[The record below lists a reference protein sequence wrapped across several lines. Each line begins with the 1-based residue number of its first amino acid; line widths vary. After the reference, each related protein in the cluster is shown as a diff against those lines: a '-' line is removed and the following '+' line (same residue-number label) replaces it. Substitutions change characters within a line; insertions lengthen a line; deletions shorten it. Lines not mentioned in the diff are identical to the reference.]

1 MANRIKGITVEIGG
15 DTTKLSK
22 ALEGVNKNIKNTQT
36 QLKDVEKLLKLD
48 PTNTEL
54 LSQKQKLLA
63 DAVTATKEKLETLKT
78 AAEQANQALANGD
91 ISQEQYDALRREI
104 IETEQELQ
112 NLQRE
117 AEASGTALAKL
128 GQAGEMLENAGGK
141 IADVGKTLTTH
152 VTVPIAA
159 AGTAAVKTAA
169 DFDAAMS
176 KVAAVSG
183 ATGEDLDALR
193 DKAREMG
200 AKTKFSA
207 SEAADAMNYMA
218 MAGWKT
224 GDMLEGIEGI
234 MNLAAASGEDLA
246 TTSDIVT
253 DALTAFGMSADDS
266 SHFADVLAAASSNA
280 NTNVSMMG
288 ETFKY
293 CAPVAGA
300 LGFSCEDTA
309 QAIGLMANSGIKSTQ
324 AGTALRT
331 IMNTLAG
338 DVKICGD
345 SIGEVEIATTNAD
358 GSMRDLN
365 DILAD
370 CRSAFS
376 QLSESEQASAAQ
388 ALVGKNAM
396 SGFLALMNAAPSDIQ
411 KLEGAI
417 STCSDEID
425 GYNGV
430 TAKMAA
436 VMQDNLGGQLTI
448 LKSQLQELAISFGE
462 ILMPAIR
469 SIVSRI
475 QGLIDKFNAL
485 SPATKETI
493 VKVAL
498 VAAALGPL
506 LVVVG
511 KTMVGVGKLMQFISN
526 LPTII
531 AGAKAAFSSFGAVIG
546 GISAPVVAVIAV
558 VAALVAAFVHLWKT
572 NDEFRAKITAIW
584 EQIKSIFSGFCQ
596 GIVDRINALGFDFK
610 NITEVIKAVWDG
622 LCKFLKPIF
631 EGQFQQIANI
641 FKAVT
646 NIILSIL
653 DIFVGIFTGDWSRVW
668 GGIKG
673 IFSAVWNFIK
683 DTLKNA
689 LNMICGIFGTDLG
702 EVKEF
707 WVNVW
712 TSIKNFFVGIWTA
725 IYNSVSEKINLIK
738 TVITVVWNA
747 IHTAISTV
755 LNAIWNVI
763 STVWQTIYDFISP
776 LLEAFRYL
784 FETIFEAIHVII
796 SRVMDWIHEKITTAW
811 ENIKAV
817 VTIVLEAIKSVIETV
832 WNAIH
837 AAITTAMDAISN
849 VIYTVWNEIS
859 GFISGVLN
867 AIWSVISSIWESIKN
882 HITNALNAIHAVV
895 SAVWNAMSGFIS
907 GILNTIF
914 ATVANIWNNIKSTII
929 NILNA
934 IKTVVTSIWDSI
946 KTAISNKIT
955 AIKTTIENG
964 FNAAVNF
971 IKNLASQAFQWGADI
986 INNIVSGIKS
996 KINAV
1001 ADAVKGIADKIR
1013 SFLHFSVPDEG
1024 PLADFESWMP
1034 DFMKGLADGI
1044 NANANVVGDAVN
1056 SFAGGLAEKISSV
1069 IQSALSNVV
1078 TSVQGFMTQVFDTVK
1093 TVWTNANAAID
1104 ATMSQISSG
1113 ITSGW
1118 KTIVST
1124 IKPALESIRN
1134 IIMTT
1139 WKAVSSVISAALD
1152 GIKKIVTAV
1161 WTALKNLI
1169 KTGQLDIKSVVTTT
1183 WETVSGVV
1191 RTAVNAI
1198 KSVVQAVWDAMPDTV
1213 RSAMNRVKDAV
1224 LSIWDGIKNGI
1235 GDRLGGVRDAVVN
1248 AMNAVYNAVMD
1259 KVNSSWSWGR
1269 DLMQNLING
1278 ITYMLGS
1285 LINTV
1290 ADVARSIWEYLHF
1303 SVPEKG
1309 ALTDVEEWMPDFMKG
1324 LAKGIDKSKK
1334 YVEAAVS
1341 GVADA
1346 MTLTMQSG
1354 LNVDMDGISGAMM
1367 DGSPAGTV
1375 INNYNND
1382 NSRTVNQ
1389 TNNSPKS
1396 LSRLEIYRMTRNA
1409 LNV

>member
-22 ALEGVNKNIKNTQT
+22 ALEGVNKNIRNTQT
-36 QLKDVEKLLKLD
+36 QLKDVQKLLKLD

-54 LSQKQKLLA
+54 LSQKHKLLA

-91 ISQEQYDALRREI
+91 ISQEQYDALQREI
-104 IETEQELQ
+104 IETKQELQ
-112 NLQRE
+112 NLQT
-117 AEASGTALAKL
+117 EASKSQEALVKI
-128 GQAGEMLENAGGK
+128 GQAGETLEKVGGK
-141 IADVGKTLTTH
+141 IADVGETLTTH
-152 VTVPIAA
+152 VTVPVLA
-159 AGTAAVKTAA
+159 AGTAAVKTAS
-169 DFDAAMS
+169 DFDTAMS

-183 ATGEDLDALR
+183 ATGDELQDLR

-207 SEAADAMNYMA
+207 SEAAEAMNYMA

-253 DALTAFGMSADDS
+253 DALTAFGMTADDS
-266 SHFADVLAAASSNA
+266 AHFADVLAAASSNA

-309 QAIGLMANSGIKSTQ
+309 QAIGLIANSGIKSTQ

-396 SGFLALMNAAPSDIQ
+396 SGFLALMNAAPADIQ

-430 TAKMAA
+430 TEKMAA
-436 VMQDNLGGQLTI
+436 VMQDNLEGQITI

-469 SIVSRI
+469 AIVSKIR
-475 QGLIDKFNAL
+475 GLIDHFNAL
-485 SPATKETI
+485 SPAAKETI

-506 LVVVG
+506 LVAVG
-511 KTMVGVGKLMQFISN
+511 KTMVGIGKLMQLVSN
-526 LPTII
+526 LPTMI

-558 VAALVAAFVHLWKT
+558 IAALVAAFVHLWRT
-572 NDEFRAKITAIW
+572 NEDFRNKITAIW

-646 NIILSIL
+646 DIILSVL

-712 TSIKNFFVGIWTA
+712 TSIKNFFVNIWNGIKNFVSTVLNAIKNFFTTIWTGIKNFFVGIWTA
-725 IYNSVSEKINLIK
+725 IYNDVNAKINLIK
-738 TVITVVWNA
+738 TVI
-747 IHTAISTV
+747 
-755 LNAIWNVI
+755 
-763 STVWQTIYDFISP
+763 
-776 LLEAFRYL
+776 
-784 FETIFEAIHVII
+784 
-796 SRVMDWIHEKITTAW
+796 
-811 ENIKAV
+811 
-817 VTIVLEAIKSVIETV
+817 ETV
-832 WNAIH
+832 WNA
-837 AAITTAMDAISN
+837 
-849 VIYTVWNEIS
+849 VS
-859 GFISGVLN
+859 GFISTVLN

-882 HITNALNAIHAVV
+882 HITNTLNAIHAVV

-914 ATVANIWNNIKSTII
+914 ATVANIWNSIKSTIFTV
-929 NILNA
+929 LNT

-946 KTAISNKIT
+946 KTAISSKIT

-986 INNIVSGIKS
+986 INGIVNGIKNCIG
-996 KINAV
+996 KV
-1001 ADAVKGIADKIR
+1001 ADAVKGVADKIR

-1034 DFMKGLADGI
+1034 DFM
-1044 NANANVVGDAVN
+1044 
-1056 SFAGGLAEKISSV
+1056 
-1069 IQSALSNVV
+1069 Q
-1078 TSVQGFMTQVFDTVK
+1078 
-1093 TVWTNANAAID
+1093 
-1104 ATMSQISSG
+1104 
-1113 ITSGW
+1113 
-1118 KTIVST
+1118 
-1124 IKPALESIRN
+1124 
-1134 IIMTT
+1134 
-1139 WKAVSSVISAALD
+1139 
-1152 GIKKIVTAV
+1152 
-1161 WTALKNLI
+1161 
-1169 KTGQLDIKSVVTTT
+1169 
-1183 WETVSGVV
+1183 
-1191 RTAVNAI
+1191 
-1198 KSVVQAVWDAMPDTV
+1198 
-1213 RSAMNRVKDAV
+1213 
-1224 LSIWDGIKNGI
+1224 
-1235 GDRLGGVRDAVVN
+1235 
-1248 AMNAVYNAVMD
+1248 
-1259 KVNSSWSWGR
+1259 
-1269 DLMQNLING
+1269 
-1278 ITYMLGS
+1278 
-1285 LINTV
+1285 
-1290 ADVARSIWEYLHF
+1290 
-1303 SVPEKG
+1303 
-1309 ALTDVEEWMPDFMKG
+1309 G

-1341 GVADA
+1341 DVADA

-1354 LNVDMDGISGAMM
+1354 LNVDMSGQGAPAGDYGAMM
-1367 DGSPAGTV
+1367 NGGARATV